1 MLISLHVKNL
11 ALISETEVNFGG
23 GLNILSGETG
33 AGKSIIIGSI
43 NLALGARADK
53 DMIRTGAD
61 YALVELVFQV
71 TDTTMLQE
79 IKALEIPVEE
89 DGVIIIQ
96 RKIQPSRNLFR
107 ICGETVTAKQIK
119 ALSELLIDIHGQH
132 EHQSLLHRHK
142 HLEILD
148 EYSRKETGELKK
160 QTAESYGTYMAL
172 KEALSAFAGE
182 ALAAVKEELRESYQL
197 YTQLKRELAVFCA
210 DDGAKAKELSLA
222 EFEYQEIEE
231 AGLTAGEDEEI
242 ERDYRRMAN
251 SRQIVEAAD
260 KAYQLTGNGEQSA
273 ADAVGYAVRELRSVE
288 GYDDR
293 AQELADELEN
303 IDALLS
309 DFNREIAEYMSDMEF
324 DGERFS
330 RMEERLNLLN
340 HLKLKYGSSIQAVL
354 QYQAELGERIDKLR
368 NADVYKEQLETKIAE
383 IQTRLKSLCQKASR
397 IRSKE
402 AAKLEK
408 DMIAALTDLNF
419 LDVKFEIQVRK
430 KEEVASNGYDD
441 VEFMISTN
449 PGEPLKSLGN
459 VASGGELS
467 RIMLAIK
474 TVLASRD
481 RIPTMIFDEIDTGI
495 SGKTAWKVSEKL
507 GHLSRSHQIICI
519 THLPQIAAM
528 ADDHYKIAKQA
539 VDNKTVTDIVQLN
552 EAETV
557 DELARMLGSDKITE
571 TVRENAR
578 ELIVTAQGK
587 KAPLKRS
594 E

>member
-11 ALISETEVNFGG
+11 ALISETEVTFGE

-71 TDTTMLQE
+71 TDDAMAQE
-79 IKALEIPVEE
+79 IRALEIPVEE

-96 RKIQPSRNLFR
+96 RRIQPGRNLFK
-107 ICGETVTAKQIK
+107 ICGENVTAKQIK

-132 EHQSLLHRHK
+132 EHQSLLYKKNHM
-142 HLEILD
+142 EILD
-148 EYSRKETGELKK
+148 S
-160 QTAESYGTYMAL
+160 
-172 KEALSAFAGE
+172 FAGE
-182 ALAAVKEELRESYQL
+182 ALSQIKEELKEKYQL
-197 YTQLKRELAVFCA
+197 YTKLKKELDAFCV
-210 DDGAKAKELSLA
+210 DDSAKAKELSLA
-222 EFEYQEIEE
+222 EFEYQEIED
-231 AGLTAGEDEEI
+231 AGLTAGEDEEL
-242 ERDYRRMAN
+242 ESDYRKMAN

-293 AQELADELEN
+293 ARELADELEN
-303 IDALLS
+303 IDALLG
-309 DFNREIAEYMSDMEF
+309 DFNREIAEYMADMEF
-324 DGERFS
+324 DGERFAQ
-330 RMEERLNLLN
+330 MEERLNLLN
-340 HLKLKYGSSIQAVL
+340 HLKLKYGDSIQAVL
-354 QYQAELGERIDKLR
+354 QYQTDLGEKIEKLN
-368 NADVYKEQLETKIAE
+368 NADVYKAGLEEQLAQLQTKLE
-383 IQTRLKSLCQKASR
+383 SLCQKASKV
-397 IRSKE
+397 RSKE
-402 AAKLEK
+402 AAKLAK

-419 LDVKFEIQVRK
+419 LDVKFEIQVRR
-430 KEEVASNGYDD
+430 KEEMASNGYDD

-449 PGEPLKSLGN
+449 PGEPLKSLGS

-495 SGKTAWKVSEKL
+495 SGRTAWKVSEKL
-507 GHLSRSHQIICI
+507 GHLAQSHQIICI

-528 ADDHYKIAKQA
+528 ADNHYKIAKQA
-539 VDNKTVTDIVQLN
+539 VDDKTVTDIVQLD
-552 EAETV
+552 EKETV
-557 DELARMLGSDKITE
+557 DELARMLGSDEITD

-578 ELIVTAQGK
+578 ELIATARK
-587 KAPLKRS
+587 RKA
-594 E
+594 

>member
-11 ALISETEVNFGG
+11 ALISETEVTFGE

-71 TDTTMLQE
+71 TDDAMAQE
-79 IKALEIPVEE
+79 IRALEIPVEE

-96 RKIQPSRNLFR
+96 RRIQPGRNLFK
-107 ICGETVTAKQIK
+107 ICGENVTAKQIK

-132 EHQSLLHRHK
+132 EHQSLLYKKNHM
-142 HLEILD
+142 EILD
-148 EYSRKETGELKK
+148 S
-160 QTAESYGTYMAL
+160 
-172 KEALSAFAGE
+172 FAGE
-182 ALAAVKEELRESYQL
+182 ALSQIKEQLKEKYQL
-197 YTQLKRELAVFCA
+197 YIKLKKELDAFCV
-210 DDGAKAKELSLA
+210 DDSAKAKELSLA
-222 EFEYQEIEE
+222 EFEYQEIED
-231 AGLTAGEDEEI
+231 AGLTAGEDEEL
-242 ERDYRRMAN
+242 ESDYRKMAN

-293 AQELADELEN
+293 ARELADELEN
-303 IDALLS
+303 IDALLG
-309 DFNREIAEYMSDMEF
+309 DFNREIAEYMADMEF
-324 DGERFS
+324 DGERFAQ
-330 RMEERLNLLN
+330 MEERLNLLN
-340 HLKLKYGSSIQAVL
+340 HLKLKYGDSIQAVL
-354 QYQAELGERIDKLR
+354 QYQTDLGEKIEKLN
-368 NADVYKEQLETKIAE
+368 NADVYKARLEEQLEQLQTKLE
-383 IQTRLKSLCQKASR
+383 SLCQKASKV
-397 IRSKE
+397 RSKE
-402 AAKLEK
+402 AAKLAK

-419 LDVKFEIQVRK
+419 LDVKFEIQVRR
-430 KEEVASNGYDD
+430 KEEMASNGYDD

-449 PGEPLKSLGN
+449 PGEPLKSLGS

-495 SGKTAWKVSEKL
+495 SGRTAWKVSEKL
-507 GHLSRSHQIICI
+507 GHLAQSHQIICI

-528 ADDHYKIAKQA
+528 ADSHYKIAKQA
-539 VDNKTVTDIVQLN
+539 VDDKTVTDIVQLD
-552 EAETV
+552 EKETV
-557 DELARMLGSDKITE
+557 DELARMLGSDEITD

-578 ELIVTAQGK
+578 ELIATARKK
-587 KAPLKRS
+587 KA
-594 E
+594 

>member
-11 ALISETEVNFGG
+11 ALISETEVTFGE

-53 DMIRTGAD
+53 DLIRTGAD

-71 TDTTMLQE
+71 TDDAMRQSAE
-79 IKALEIPVEE
+79 AMEIPVED
-89 DGVIIIQ
+89 DGIIIIQ
-96 RKIQPSRNLFR
+96 RKIQPGRNLFK
-107 ICGETVTAKQIK
+107 ICGETVTAKQIR

-132 EHQSLLHRHK
+132 EHQSLLYKRNHMDT
-142 HLEILD
+142 LD
-148 EYSRKETGELKK
+148 S
-160 QTAESYGTYMAL
+160 S
-172 KEALSAFAGE
+172 AGE
-182 ALAAVKEELRESYQL
+182 ELAVIREELRERYQQ
-197 YTQLKRELAVFCA
+197 YGKLKKELAEFCV

-231 AGLTAGEDEEI
+231 AGLTAGEDEAL
-242 ERDYRRMAN
+242 ERDYRKMAN

-260 KAYQLTGNGEQSA
+260 RAYQLTGNGEQSA

-288 GYDDR
+288 SYDDR

-309 DFNREIAEYMSDMEF
+309 DFNREIAEYMADMEF
-324 DGERFS
+324 DGERFAQ
-330 RMEERLNLLN
+330 MEERLNLLN
-340 HLKLKYGSSIQAVL
+340 HLKRKYGDSIERVL
-354 QYQAELGERIDKLR
+354 QYQAQLGEKIEKLN
-368 NADVYKEQLETKIAE
+368 NADAYKARLEEQVTKM
-383 IQTRLKSLCQKASR
+383 QTQLKSLCQKASR

-402 AAKLEK
+402 ASKLEK

-419 LDVKFEIQVRK
+419 LDVQFEIQVRK
-430 KEEVASNGYDD
+430 KEEITSNGYDD

-467 RIMLAIK
+467 RIMLAST

-507 GHLSRSHQIICI
+507 GHLAQSHQIICI

-528 ADDHYKIAKQA
+528 ADNHYKIAKQA

-552 EAETV
+552 GTETV
-557 DELARMLGSDKITE
+557 DELARMLGSDEITD

-578 ELIVTAQGK
+578 ELIATARK
-587 KAPLKRS
+587 KKR
-594 E
+594 

>member
-11 ALISETEVNFGG
+11 ALISETEVTFGE

-53 DMIRTGAD
+53 DLIRTGAD

-71 TDTTMLQE
+71 TDDAMRQSAE
-79 IKALEIPVEE
+79 AMEIPVED
-89 DGVIIIQ
+89 DGIIIIQ
-96 RKIQPSRNLFR
+96 RKIQPGRNLFK
-107 ICGETVTAKQIK
+107 ICGETVTAKQIR

-132 EHQSLLHRHK
+132 EHQSLLYKRNHM
-142 HLEILD
+142 EILD
-148 EYSRKETGELKK
+148 S
-160 QTAESYGTYMAL
+160 
-172 KEALSAFAGE
+172 FAGE
-182 ALAAVKEELRESYQL
+182 ELAVIREELRERYQQ
-197 YTQLKRELAVFCA
+197 YGKLKKELAEFCV

-231 AGLTAGEDEEI
+231 AGLTAGEDEAL
-242 ERDYRRMAN
+242 ERDYRKMAN

-260 KAYQLTGNGEQSA
+260 RAYQLTGNGEQSA

-288 GYDDR
+288 SYDDR

-309 DFNREIAEYMSDMEF
+309 DFNREIAEYMADMEF
-324 DGERFS
+324 DGERFAQ
-330 RMEERLNLLN
+330 MEERLNLLN
-340 HLKLKYGSSIQAVL
+340 HLKRKYGDSIESVL
-354 QYQAELGERIDKLR
+354 QYQAQLGEKIEKLN
-368 NADVYKEQLETKIAE
+368 NADAYKARLVEQVTKM
-383 IQTRLKSLCQKASR
+383 QTQLKSLCQKASR
-397 IRSKE
+397 ISSKE
-402 AAKLEK
+402 ASKLEK

-419 LDVKFEIQVRK
+419 LDVQFEIQVRK
-430 KEEVASNGYDD
+430 KEEITSNGYDD

-507 GHLSRSHQIICI
+507 GHLAQSHQIICI

-528 ADDHYKIAKQA
+528 ADNHYKIAKQA

-552 EAETV
+552 GTETV
-557 DELARMLGSDKITE
+557 DELARMLGSDEITD

-578 ELIVTAQGK
+578 ELIATARK
-587 KAPLKRS
+587 KKR
-594 E
+594 

>member
-11 ALISETEVNFGG
+11 ALISETEVTFGE

-71 TDTTMLQE
+71 TDDAMAQE
-79 IKALEIPVEE
+79 IRALEIPVEE

-96 RKIQPSRNLFR
+96 RRIQPGRNLFK
-107 ICGETVTAKQIK
+107 ICGENVTAKQIK

-132 EHQSLLHRHK
+132 EHQSLLYKKNHM
-142 HLEILD
+142 EILD
-148 EYSRKETGELKK
+148 S
-160 QTAESYGTYMAL
+160 
-172 KEALSAFAGE
+172 FAGE
-182 ALAAVKEELRESYQL
+182 ALSQIKEQLKEKYQL
-197 YTQLKRELAVFCA
+197 YIKLKKELDAFCV
-210 DDGAKAKELSLA
+210 DDSAKAKELSLA
-222 EFEYQEIEE
+222 EFEYQEIED
-231 AGLTAGEDEEI
+231 AGLTAGEDEEL
-242 ERDYRRMAN
+242 ESDYRKMAN

-293 AQELADELEN
+293 ARELADELEN
-303 IDALLS
+303 IDALLG
-309 DFNREIAEYMSDMEF
+309 DFNREIAEYMADMEF
-324 DGERFS
+324 DGERFAQ
-330 RMEERLNLLN
+330 MEERLNLLN
-340 HLKLKYGSSIQAVL
+340 HLKLKYGDSIQAVL
-354 QYQAELGERIDKLR
+354 QYQTDLGEKIEKLN
-368 NADVYKEQLETKIAE
+368 NADVYKAGLEEQLEQLQTKLE
-383 IQTRLKSLCQKASR
+383 SLCQKASKV
-397 IRSKE
+397 RSKE
-402 AAKLEK
+402 AAKLAK

-419 LDVKFEIQVRK
+419 LDVKFEIQVRR
-430 KEEVASNGYDD
+430 KEEMASNGYDD

-449 PGEPLKSLGN
+449 PGEPLKSLGS

-495 SGKTAWKVSEKL
+495 SGRTAWKVSEKL
-507 GHLSRSHQIICI
+507 GHLAQSHQIICI

-528 ADDHYKIAKQA
+528 ADSHYKIAKQA
-539 VDNKTVTDIVQLN
+539 VDDKTVTDIVQLD
-552 EAETV
+552 EKETV
-557 DELARMLGSDKITE
+557 DELARMLGSDEITD

-578 ELIVTAQGK
+578 ELIATARKK
-587 KAPLKRS
+587 KA
-594 E
+594 

>member
-11 ALISETEVNFGG
+11 ALIAETEVTFGE

-71 TDTTMLQE
+71 TDDAMAQE
-79 IKALEIPVEE
+79 IRALEIPVEE

-96 RKIQPSRNLFR
+96 RRIQPGRNLFK
-107 ICGETVTAKQIK
+107 ICGENVTAKQIK

-132 EHQSLLHRHK
+132 EHQSLLYKKNHM
-142 HLEILD
+142 EILD
-148 EYSRKETGELKK
+148 S
-160 QTAESYGTYMAL
+160 
-172 KEALSAFAGE
+172 FAGE
-182 ALAAVKEELRESYQL
+182 ALSQIKEELKEKYQL
-197 YTQLKRELAVFCA
+197 YTKLKKELDAFCV
-210 DDGAKAKELSLA
+210 DDSAKAKELSLA
-222 EFEYQEIEE
+222 EFEYQEIED
-231 AGLTAGEDEEI
+231 AGLTAGEDEEL
-242 ERDYRRMAN
+242 ESDYRKMAN

-293 AQELADELEN
+293 ARELADELEN
-303 IDALLS
+303 IDALLG
-309 DFNREIAEYMSDMEF
+309 DFNREIAEYMADMEF
-324 DGERFS
+324 DGERFAQ
-330 RMEERLNLLN
+330 MEERLNLLN
-340 HLKLKYGSSIQAVL
+340 HLKLKYGDSIQAVL
-354 QYQAELGERIDKLR
+354 QYQTDLGEKIEKLN
-368 NADVYKEQLETKIAE
+368 NADVYKAGLEEQLAQLQTKLE
-383 IQTRLKSLCQKASR
+383 SLCQKASKV
-397 IRSKE
+397 RSKE
-402 AAKLEK
+402 AAKLAK

-419 LDVKFEIQVRK
+419 LDVKFEIQVRR
-430 KEEVASNGYDD
+430 KEEMASNGYDD

-449 PGEPLKSLGN
+449 PGEPLKSLGS

-495 SGKTAWKVSEKL
+495 SGRTAWKVSEKL
-507 GHLSRSHQIICI
+507 GHLAQSHQIICI

-528 ADDHYKIAKQA
+528 ADSHYKIAKQA
-539 VDNKTVTDIVQLN
+539 VDDKTVTDIVQLD
-552 EAETV
+552 EKETV
-557 DELARMLGSDKITE
+557 DELARMLGSDEITD

-578 ELIVTAQGK
+578 ELIATARK
-587 KAPLKRS
+587 RKA
-594 E
+594 

>member
-1 MLISLHVKNL
+1 
-11 ALISETEVNFGG
+11 
-23 GLNILSGETG
+23 
-33 AGKSIIIGSI
+33 
-43 NLALGARADK
+43 LGARADK

-71 TDTTMLQE
+71 TDDTMRQD

-96 RKIQPSRNLFR
+96 RKIQPSRNLFK

-132 EHQSLLHRHK
+132 EHQSLLYKKNHMD
-142 HLEILD
+142 ILD
-148 EYSRKETGELKK
+148 S
-160 QTAESYGTYMAL
+160 
-172 KEALSAFAGE
+172 FAGE
-182 ALAAVKEELRESYQL
+182 ELAAIKEELKEKYQL
-197 YTQLKRELAVFCA
+197 YTKMKKELAAFCV
-210 DDGAKAKELSLA
+210 DDGTKAKELSLA
-222 EFEYQEIEE
+222 EFEYQEIDE
-231 AGLTAGEDEEI
+231 AGLTAGEDEEL
-242 ERDYRRMAN
+242 ERDYRKMAN

-260 KAYQLTGNGEQSA
+260 RAYQLTGNSEQSA
-273 ADAVGYAVRELRSVE
+273 ADAIGHAVRELRSVE
-288 GYDDR
+288 NYDNR

-303 IDALLS
+303 IDALLN

-324 DGERFS
+324 DGERFLQ
-330 RMEERLNLLN
+330 MEERLNLLN
-340 HLKLKYGSSIQAVL
+340 HLKLKYGDSIQAVL
-354 QYQAELGERIDKLR
+354 QYQVELGEKIEKLK
-368 NADVYKEQLETKIAE
+368 NADVYKEQLETKLAE
-383 IQTRLKSLCQKASR
+383 MQTKLNKLCQKASKV
-397 IRSKE
+397 RSKE

-408 DMIAALTDLNF
+408 DMVGALTDLNF

-430 KEEVASNGYDD
+430 KEEIASNGYDD

-507 GHLSRSHQIICI
+507 GRLSQSHQIICI

-528 ADDHYKIAKQA
+528 ADNHYKIAKYA
-539 VDNKTVTDIVQLN
+539 ADNKTMTDIVQLD
-552 EAETV
+552 ETETV
-557 DELARMLGSDKITE
+557 DELARMLGSDEITD

-578 ELIVTAQGK
+578 ELIETARK
-587 KAPLKRS
+587 KKI
-594 E
+594 

>member
-132 EHQSLLHRHK
+132 EHQSLLYKKNHM
-142 HLEILD
+142 EILD
-148 EYSRKETGELKK
+148 S
-160 QTAESYGTYMAL
+160 
-172 KEALSAFAGE
+172 FAGE
-182 ALAAVKEELRESYQL
+182 ELAAVKEELREKYQL
-197 YTQLKRELAVFCA
+197 YTQLKRELAAFCA